1 MGEKAGG
8 VLELDAVGLDE
19 VGDQLVVDL
28 DAAGFDEFDS
38 GLGPVEG
45 FGDLF
50 AGLAGLAAEG
60 SEGEA

>member
-1 MGEKAGG
+1 M
-8 VLELDAVGLDE
+8 VVGF
-19 VGDQLVVDL
+19 

-45 FGDLF
+45 VGDLF
-50 AGLAGLAAEG
+50 AGEAGLAAEG